1 MNPVTGMPQVAHSVG
16 HDQVLTWARSAF
28 LDLDRRATIL
38 DRLIG
43 STRSCQA
50 DEADDAAV
58 AVRVGRDEWF
68 AAVGASACPRPPFP
82 GGEPPQ
88 D

>member
-1 MNPVTGMPQVAHSVG
+1 MNAVTGMPEMAHDVR
-16 HDQVLTWARSAF
+16 HDQVLAWARDAF
-28 LDLDRRATIL
+28 LDLDRRAIIL

-50 DEADDAAV
+50 DPADAAAV

-88 D
+88 G

>member
-1 MNPVTGMPQVAHSVG
+1 MNAVAGMPEVAHGVR
-16 HDQVLTWARSAF
+16 HDQVLTWARTAF
-28 LDLDRRATIL
+28 LDLDDRANIL
-38 DRLIG
+38 ERLIG
-43 STRSCQA
+43 STRSWRADDA
-50 DEADDAAV
+50 DEAAI

-68 AAVGASACPRPPFP
+68 AAVGASTRPRPPFP